1 MNNLKKYSGK
11 SDKQGVDFICDNYA
25 MTVERLDR
33 IALFCVVTNGTS
45 TASYRVA
52 NNLDKDADVEQIFEE
67 WLEKISLNGVND
79 PETAQMP
86 GVVFNNHNIYGMGQP
101 IIINNDGVLQ
111 GVSIRKNAKGVPFIV
126 SRFSQYFPD
135 EATQKNLTELLRSAN
150 EGVKDALAFSKEQL
164 ELFKDDKE
172 EYSQIKATYMD
183 DYNSVLLNQR
193 KISALNTPHIAALS
207 VGDNLSTDE
216 AEIKL
221 ACQNSGFDFNKLF
234 PNGINAAP
242 AEIAAEEIN
251 PAQPVE
257 KKTTSKVVAPVDEIN
272 AEVAVTA

>member
-11 SDKQGVDFICDNYA
+11 SDKQGVDFIADNYA
-25 MTVERLDR
+25 MTVERLDK
-33 IALFCVVTNGTS
+33 IALFCVLTNGTS

-52 NNLDKDADVEQIFEE
+52 NNLDKDVDVEQFFAD
-67 WLEKISLNGVND
+67 WLEKTSLNGVND
-79 PETAQMP
+79 PESAEMP
-86 GVVFNNHNIYGMGQP
+86 GIVFNNHNIYGMGQP
-101 IIINNDGVLQ
+101 IIILNDGVLQ

-135 EATQKNLTELLRSAN
+135 EATQRNLTELLRSAN
-150 EGVKDALAFSKEQL
+150 DGIKDALAFTKEQL

-172 EYSQIKATYMD
+172 YSEIKATYMD

-257 KKTTSKVVAPVDEIN
+257 KKATSKVIAPAEEIN